1 VNNNKT
7 IKRRK
12 KMAKSGRERKIYL
25 TTIEEKEDP
34 TPDVITNTWI
44 AGETSNSLDIS
55 RETFGGGD
63 KSSTWDDFFAG
74 KGSWSGSASFNLD
87 NSADEKQITLLNSL
101 VAGTKVLLFIGELD
115 EDEKQS
121 DGIGGTAI
129 ITSISETNADGSVS
143 SRDISFQGDGT
154 PSVVEPS

>member
-1 VNNNKT
+1 
-7 IKRRK
+7 
-12 KMAKSGRERKIYL
+12 MAKSGRERKIYL
-25 TTIEEKEDP
+25 TTIVDNPDP

-63 KSSTWDDFFAG
+63 KSSKWDNFFAG

-87 NSADEKQITLLNSL
+87 NSADEEQITLLNSL

-115 EDEKQS
+115 EEEKQS

-154 PSVVEPS
+154 PSVVAPS

>member
-1 VNNNKT
+1 
-7 IKRRK
+7 
-12 KMAKSGRERKIYL
+12 MAKSGRERKIYL
-25 TTIEEKEDP
+25 TTIVEGEGAN
-34 TPDVITNTWI
+34 PDVTTNTWI

-87 NSADEKQITLLNSL
+87 NSADEKQITLLDSL

-115 EDEKQS
+115 ENDAKS

-154 PSVVEPS
+154 PSVTKPS

>member
-1 VNNNKT
+1 
-7 IKRRK
+7 
-12 KMAKSGRERKIYL
+12 MAKSGRERKIYL
-25 TTIEEKEDP
+25 TTIVDNPDP

-63 KSSTWDDFFAG
+63 KSSKWDNFFAG

-87 NSADEKQITLLNSL
+87 NSADQEQITLLNSL

-115 EDEKQS
+115 EEEKQS

-154 PSVVEPS
+154 PSVVAPS

>member
-1 VNNNKT
+1 
-7 IKRRK
+7 
-12 KMAKSGRERKIYL
+12 MAKSGRERKIYL
-25 TTIEEKEDP
+25 TTIVDNPDP

-63 KSSTWDDFFAG
+63 KSSKWDNFFAG

-87 NSADEKQITLLNSL
+87 NSADQEQITLLNSL

-115 EDEKQS
+115 KDEKQS

-154 PSVVEPS
+154 PSVVAPS

>member
-1 VNNNKT
+1 
-7 IKRRK
+7 
-12 KMAKSGRERKIYL
+12 MAKSGRERKIYL
-25 TTIEEKEDP
+25 TTIVDNEDP

-63 KSSTWDDFFAG
+63 KSSKWDNFFAG

-87 NSADEKQITLLNSL
+87 NSADQEQITLLNSL

-115 EDEKQS
+115 KDEKQS

-154 PSVVEPS
+154 PSVVAPS

>member
-1 VNNNKT
+1 
-7 IKRRK
+7 
-12 KMAKSGRERKIYL
+12 MAKSGRERKIYL
-25 TTIEEKEDP
+25 TTIVDNEDP

-63 KSSTWDDFFAG
+63 KSSKWDNFFAG

-87 NSADEKQITLLNSL
+87 NSADEEQITLLNSL

-154 PSVVEPS
+154 PSVVAPS

>member
-1 VNNNKT
+1 
-7 IKRRK
+7 
-12 KMAKSGRERKIYL
+12 MAKSGRQRKIYL
-25 TTIEEKEDP
+25 TTIEEKVDP
-34 TPDVITNTWI
+34 TPDVTTNTWI

-87 NSADEKQITLLNSL
+87 NSADEKQITLLDSL

-115 EDEKQS
+115 ENDAKS

-154 PSVVEPS
+154 PSVAKPS

>member
-1 VNNNKT
+1 
-7 IKRRK
+7 
-12 KMAKSGRERKIYL
+12 MAKSGRERKIYL
-25 TTIEEKEDP
+25 TTIVENEDP

-63 KSSTWDDFFAG
+63 KSSIWDDFFAG
-74 KGSWSGSASFNLD
+74 KGSWSGSATFNLD
-87 NSADEKQITLLNSL
+87 NSADEGQIILLNSL

-115 EDEKQS
+115 ESGDQS

-129 ITSISETNADGSVS
+129 ITSISETNADGIS

-154 PSVVEPS
+154 PSVVAPS

>member
-1 VNNNKT
+1 
-7 IKRRK
+7 
-12 KMAKSGRERKIYL
+12 MAKSGRERKIYL
-25 TTIEEKEDP
+25 TTIEEGD
-34 TPDVITNTWI
+34 PDVITNTWI

-87 NSADEKQITLLNSL
+87 NSADQEQITLLTSL

-115 EDEKQS
+115 EDKAQS

-143 SRDISFQGDGT
+143 SRDISFQGNGEPEVVP
-154 PSVVEPS
+154 PSEQ